1 MTEAIVLFAHGA
13 RDPEWAGPVRRL
25 AAKLEARAPAVRARP
40 AFLEFMTPDLDQAV
54 DALVADGASRI
65 LVVPVFLAQGGH
77 LKRDV
82 PQLVDAAARR
92 HAACRVMLATAVGE
106 DEGVL
111 AAMAD
116 FALATLAAGDG

>member
-25 AAKLEARAPAVRARP
+25 AALLESRAPAVRARP
-40 AFLEFMTPDLDQAV
+40 AFLEFMTPDLDAAV
-54 DALVADGASRI
+54 DELVAEGVRRI

-82 PQLVDAAARR
+82 PQQAAAAARR
-92 HAACRVMLATAVGE
+92 QPDCSLILAKAVGE
-106 DEGVL
+106 DDRVL
-111 AAMAD
+111 AAMGE
-116 FALATLAAGDG
+116 FALTELAAGDG

>member
-25 AAKLEARAPAVRARP
+25 AALLESRAPAVRARP
-40 AFLEFMTPDLDQAV
+40 AFLEFMTPDLDAAV
-54 DALVADGASRI
+54 DELVAEGVRRI

-82 PQLVDAAARR
+82 PQQVAAAARR
-92 HAACRVMLATAVGE
+92 HPDCSLILAKAVGE
-106 DEGVL
+106 DDRVL
-111 AAMAD
+111 AAMGE
-116 FALATLAAGDG
+116 FALTELAAGDG